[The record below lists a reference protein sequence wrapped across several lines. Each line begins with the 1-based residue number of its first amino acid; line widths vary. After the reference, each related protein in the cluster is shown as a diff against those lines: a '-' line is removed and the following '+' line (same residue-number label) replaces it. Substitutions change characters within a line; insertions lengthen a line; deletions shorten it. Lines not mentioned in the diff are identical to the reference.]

1 MIDKQLI
8 IENLKNVFDPEIPSA
23 SLYDLGLIYDIAIN
37 EREHEVTITHT
48 LTSAFCPFADEIVN
62 DIQRAGY
69 VPEVI
74 SVLINKL
81 LEKHELR
88 VKLQF
93 IEDYESDEGEFAW
106 YISVVPDDLPT
117 TLAECVNMK
126 YKEEIQDA

>member
-1 MIDKQLI
+1 MS
-8 IENLKNVFDPEIPSA
+8 NLLVFNDSYR
-23 SLYDLGLIYDIAIN
+23 SDGLVDG
-37 EREHEVTITHT
+37 
-48 LTSAFCPFADEIVN
+48 VN
-62 DIQRAGY
+62 
-69 VPEVI
+69 
-74 SVLINKL
+74 LINKL

-117 TLAECVNMK
+117 TLGECVNMK